1 MAQGMQTT
9 YVGTLPQKTV
19 ISDRII
25 MIEPMD
31 MPLVAALG
39 LNNEGKFN
47 FVNTPG
53 KSYEWLEDTY
63 SSLSTTGNDTDL
75 TNDSTITTITVTDG
89 SIFQPGDVI
98 QADSEYMWVS
108 AVSTNDLT
116 VTRDYG
122 GALSTQ
128 ATHASDVTIYLRSR
142 ARLEGASAASSH
154 FTQPTSGTNYS
165 FILQKSIEI
174 SRTDTRITRYG
185 INDLKAYEIDKKT
198 KELTRDLAR
207 KPYYG
212 VRGAGSA
219 TTPRDA
225 GGFDTFIATNVT
237 AAASAALTQKMV
249 EDALQSCWD
258 NGGNPKLLACG
269 AWAKRKITSFY
280 EGSVRTDRSEQ
291 LGGVTIS
298 RILTALGQEVD
309 VLVDRYCPANK
320 MYLLDTDYIGYITI
334 DDLFY
339 EDLAKT
345 KDTGAYGQIVG
356 EYGFV
361 VAHEKAHAIIS
372 GFSTTA

>member
-19 ISDRII
+19 ISDRIL
-25 MIEPMD
+25 MIEPMEA
-31 MPLVAALG
+31 PLVAALG
-39 LNNEGKFN
+39 LNNDSKFK
-47 FVNTPG
+47 FINTPG

-63 SSLSTTGNDTDL
+63 SAISTTGNDTDL
-75 TNDSTITTITVTDG
+75 TNDSTATTITVADG
-89 SIFQPGDVI
+89 SLFQPGDVI
-98 QADSEYMWVS
+98 QADSEFMWVS

-128 ATHASDVTIYLRSR
+128 ATHASDVTMYLRSR
-142 ARLEGASAASSH
+142 ARLEGASANDSH
-154 FTQPTSGTNYS
+154 FTEPTSGTNYS
-165 FILQKSIEI
+165 FILQKTIKI
-174 SRTDTRITRYG
+174 SRTDAKIQRYG
-185 INDLKAYEIDKKT
+185 ISDLLEYEKDKKT
-198 KELTRDLAR
+198 KELMRDLAR

-225 GGFDTFIATNVT
+225 GGFDTFITTNAT
-237 AAASAALTQKMV
+237 AAASAALTQKMI
-249 EDALQSCWD
+249 EDAVESCWN
-258 NGGNPKLLACG
+258 NGGNPTLLVCG
-269 AWAKRKITSFY
+269 AWAKRKIVSFY
-280 EGSVRTDRSEQ
+280 EESVRTERSETM
-291 LGGVTIS
+291 GGVTINKV
-298 RILTALGQEVD
+298 LTALGLELNI
-309 VLVDRYCPANK
+309 LVDRYCPTNK
-320 MYLLDTDYIGYITI
+320 LWILDPEYLGYITI

-345 KDTGAYGQIVG
+345 GDWAGYGQIVG